1 MTLAVN
7 RAFVGGEKRAMERES
22 ETDQKRSAADE
33 EGRRDE
39 APAPRAE
46 ERGRCDGEALQL
58 FEV

>member
-1 MTLAVN
+1 
-7 RAFVGGEKRAMERES
+7 MERQS

-33 EGRRDE
+33 DGGRDE

-58 FEV
+58 FEA